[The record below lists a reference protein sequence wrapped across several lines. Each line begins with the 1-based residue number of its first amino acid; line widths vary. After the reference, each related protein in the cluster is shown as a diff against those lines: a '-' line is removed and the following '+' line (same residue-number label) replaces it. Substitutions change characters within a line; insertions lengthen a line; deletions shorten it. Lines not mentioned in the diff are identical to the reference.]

1 MAFIEYSEEI
11 IYIEIDENSVQLQK
25 MLILSTINRKFDTI
39 IY

>member
-25 MLILSTINRKFDTI
+25 MLILSTINWKFDTI